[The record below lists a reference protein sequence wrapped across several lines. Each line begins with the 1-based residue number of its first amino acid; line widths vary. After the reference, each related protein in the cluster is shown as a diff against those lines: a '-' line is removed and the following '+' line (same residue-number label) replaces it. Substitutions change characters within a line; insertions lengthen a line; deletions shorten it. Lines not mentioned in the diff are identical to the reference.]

1 MVELQVVSQ
10 SFEDKY
16 VSHFEDEYVSRWSL
30 MTLRVMQ
37 VAERDD
43 GGNDEG
49 TWYAKSEKLY
59 DEVWE
64 NLD

>member
-1 MVELQVVSQ
+1 MFWILWMELKVVFQ
-10 SFEDKY
+10 SFEG
-16 VSHFEDEYVSRWSL
+16 EYVSRWLL
-30 MTLRVMQ
+30 MAPRVMQ
-37 VAERDD
+37 VGESDD

-49 TWYAKSEKLY
+49 TQYAKSEKLY